1 MRSDTVTPIRKGDR
15 VALPFNISCG
25 FCFNCTRGY
34 TNACLTANPE
44 GVGAAYGYAG
54 MGPYRGSQAEFVRV
68 PFADFN
74 CVLPQ
79 KKPYFLKSKVF
90 FEAIRHEIFIVGLVL
105 FLKEIQA
112 KSSHFFKIFIICFC
126 ELTLS

>member
-74 CVLPQ
+74 CLKLPGI
-79 KKPYFLKSKVF
+79 PGDEFVEDFL
-90 FEAIRHEIFIVGLVL
+90 IFADI
-105 FLKEIQA
+105 
-112 KSSHFFKIFIICFC
+112 
-126 ELTLS
+126 